1 MLILLS
7 YNIQKLNISVR
18 NLSLNVYNKATLEE
32 DVEKNLPQPVL
43 KKAKFEEPQQSSN
56 KKINCI
62 FPEKK
67 NQTPSIN
74 SKQPVKPI
82 KVEKAEKKV
91 SADIKTSFARKEA
104 KKDSTKIIT
113 EDNDEECYYGMPI
126 AEEPEK
132 KNENDKQE
140 EQKIQF
146 EQTEEKINHLKMK
159 NEIIKENLENQFEE
173 KQNIENISPEGEKY
187 EIVKKKRRIKKT
199 IEEMNAKGQLGYQN
213 L

>member
-1 MLILLS
+1 
-7 YNIQKLNISVR
+7 
-18 NLSLNVYNKATLEE
+18 
-32 DVEKNLPQPVL
+32 
-43 KKAKFEEPQQSSN
+43 
-56 KKINCI
+56 
-62 FPEKK
+62 
-67 NQTPSIN
+67 
-74 SKQPVKPI
+74 
-82 KVEKAEKKV
+82 
-91 SADIKTSFARKEA
+91 
-104 KKDSTKIIT
+104 
-113 EDNDEECYYGMPI
+113 MPI
-126 AEEPEK
+126 AEEHEK

-173 KQNIENISPEGEKY
+173 KQNIENISPEWEKY